1 MYKSQVAMLDIT
13 SWVGTAACG
22 QHYYG
27 KLLWHA
33 KDGDDDWEEHCL
45 EYPVNR
51 SEARRLNEGELESYG
66 FGRYTVGDLC
76 SRFFSREALVEQ
88 ARKQLKDI
96 VPHAEVL
103 LACDQC
109 DCGVCEVLVG
119 PPKLVRLGNQLW
131 QADEKEGYDWT
142 DKRDRIGKQWQKLF
156 HNLGFF
162 LA

>member
-1 MYKSQVAMLDIT
+1 MPGY
-13 SWVGTAACG
+13 
-22 QHYYG
+22 
-27 KLLWHA
+27 
-33 KDGDDDWEEHCL
+33 EEDEVIKGMRKWYSHSL
-45 EYPVNR
+45 THHVNR
-51 SEARRLNEGELESYG
+51 SEARRLNKGELESCG
-66 FGRYTVGDLC
+66 FGRYSIGDEC
-76 SRFFSREALVEQ
+76 SRFFSREALIEQ

-131 QADEKEGYDWT
+131 KADEKEGYDWT
-142 DKRDRIGKQWQKLF
+142 DKRESIDKQWQRLF
-156 HNLGFF
+156 RNLGF